1 LEFQQKGGNEMKTLS
16 FSSICRSLICLFVL
30 VLFSGSANAQRFLD
44 STALFVVA
52 DRANPNTAEISIVTR
67 LEGIGFLMT
76 TLGQNEVNDA
86 AADGM
91 SLVLISATVSSGTI
105 VTNMP
110 GLKDLPMPVINW
122 EPFLY
127 DDQGFQAANGGEFNT
142 SLVEIINANH
152 PLAAGLPEGPI
163 QITSS
168 ERGVSY
174 GTPEGDA
181 IIIAV
186 NPNDYTQAVLF
197 GYEKG
202 AAMAVGNAPA
212 RRVGTFLL
220 NDAADS
226 LTADGWA
233 LFDSSV
239 VWAMGTKSSTSV
251 EELSLGLPSDFVLYD
266 NYPNPFNP
274 ETHIAFSIPTQNRV
288 RLSVW
293 NALGEKVTTLVDE
306 VRAAGKYTA
315 LFNASEFSSGVFF
328 YKLEAGSYTLTKKM
342 LFLK

>member
-1 LEFQQKGGNEMKTLS
+1 MKMLIS
-16 FSSICRSLICLFVL
+16 SSICRSLTCLFVL
-30 VLFSGSANAQRFLD
+30 VLFSGSANAQFLD
-44 STALFVVA
+44 STALFIVVDA
-52 DRANPNTAEISIVTR
+52 ANPNTAEISIALR
-67 LEGIGFLMT
+67 LEGMGFGMT
-76 TLGQNEVNDA
+76 TMGQSEVNDA
-86 AADGM
+86 AAEGM
-91 SLVLISATVSSGTI
+91 SLVLISATVSSGT
-105 VTNMP
+105 VAGNMP

-127 DDQGFQAANGGEFNT
+127 DAQGFQAADGGEFNT
-142 SLVEIINANH
+142 SLIEIFNANH
-152 PLAAGLPEGPI
+152 PLAAGLPEGPV
-163 QITSS
+163 QITTSD
-168 ERGVSY
+168 RGVSY

-186 NPNDYTQAVLF
+186 NPNDYSQAVLF

-220 NDAADS
+220 NDVADS

-233 LFDSSV
+233 LFDSSIM
-239 VWAMGTKSSTSV
+239 WAMGTESSTSV
-251 EELSLGLPSDFVLYD
+251 EELSLGIPSDFVLYD

-274 ETHIAFSIPTQNRV
+274 ETHIAFSIPAQNRV

-293 NALGEKVTTLVDE
+293 NALGQKVTTLVDE
-306 VRAAGKYTA
+306 IRPAGKHTA
-315 LFNASEFSSGVFF
+315 IFDASEFSSGAFF
-328 YKLEAGSYTLTKKM
+328 YRLEAGSYTLTKKM

>member
-1 LEFQQKGGNEMKTLS
+1 MKTLNL
-16 FSSICRSLICLFVL
+16 SSICRLLICLFVL
-30 VLFSGSANAQRFLD
+30 VLFSGSSNAQRFLD

-52 DRANPNTAEISIVTR
+52 DRANPNTAELSIVTR
-67 LEGIGFLMT
+67 LEGMGFLMT

-86 AADGM
+86 AAEGM
-91 SLVLISATVSSGTI
+91 SLVLISATVSSGT
-105 VTNMP
+105 VGTNLP

-122 EPFLY
+122 EPFLF

-142 SLVEIINANH
+142 SVIEIINENH
-152 PLAAGLPEGPI
+152 PLAAGLPAGQI

-168 ERGVSY
+168 DRGVSY

-186 NPNDYTQAVLF
+186 NPNDNTQAVLF

-239 VWAMGTKSSTSV
+239 VWAMGTKTSTSV
-251 EELSLGLPSDFVLYD
+251 EELSLGIPSHFALYD

-274 ETHIAFSIPTQNRV
+274 VTHIAFSIPTQNRV

-293 NALGEKVTTLVDE
+293 NALGEKVATLVDE
-306 VRAAGKYTA
+306 VRPAGKYTA
-315 LFNASEFSSGVFF
+315 PFNASGFSSGVFF
-328 YKLEAGSYTLTKKM
+328 YRLEAGSYTLTKKM
-342 LFLK
+342 VFLK

>member
-1 LEFQQKGGNEMKTLS
+1 MKTLNL
-16 FSSICRSLICLFVL
+16 SSICRLLICLFVL
-30 VLFSGSANAQRFLD
+30 VLFSGSSNAQFLD

-52 DRANPNTAEISIVTR
+52 DRANPNTAELSIVTR
-67 LEGIGFLMT
+67 LEGMGFLMT
-76 TLGQNEVNDA
+76 TLGQDEVNDA
-86 AADGM
+86 AAEGM
-91 SLVLISATVSSGTI
+91 SLVLISATVSSGT
-105 VTNMP
+105 VGTNLP

-122 EPFLY
+122 EPFLF

-142 SLVEIINANH
+142 SVIEIINENH
-152 PLAAGLPEGPI
+152 PLAAGLPAGQI

-168 ERGVSY
+168 DRGVSY

-186 NPNDYTQAVLF
+186 NPNDNTQAVLF

-239 VWAMGTKSSTSV
+239 VWAMGTKTSTSV
-251 EELSLGLPSDFVLYD
+251 EELSLGIPSHFVLYD

-274 ETHIAFSIPTQNRV
+274 VTHIAFSIPTQNRV

-293 NALGEKVTTLVDE
+293 SALGEKVTTLVDE
-306 VRAAGKYTA
+306 VRPAGKYTA
-315 LFNASEFSSGVFF
+315 LFNASEFSSGVLF
-328 YKLEAGSYTLTKKM
+328 YRLEVGSYTLTKKM

>member
-1 LEFQQKGGNEMKTLS
+1 MKTLILP
-16 FSSICRSLICLFVL
+16 SICRSLICLFVL
-30 VLFSGSANAQRFLD
+30 VLFSGSSNAQRFLD

-67 LEGIGFLMT
+67 LEGMGFVMT
-76 TLGQNEVNDA
+76 TLGENEVNDA
-86 AADGM
+86 AAEGM
-91 SLVLISATVSSGTI
+91 SLVLISATVSSGT
-105 VTNMP
+105 VSTNMP

-122 EPFLY
+122 EPFLF
-127 DDQGFQAANGGEFNT
+127 DFQGFQADNGGEFNT
-142 SLVEIINANH
+142 SVVDIINENH
-152 PLAAGLPEGPI
+152 PLAAGFPAGPI

-168 ERGVSY
+168 DRGVSY
-174 GTPEGDA
+174 GMPQGDA

-186 NPNDYTQAVLF
+186 NPNVDTQAVHF

-239 VWAMGTKSSTSV
+239 VWAMGTKTSTSV
-251 EELSLGLPSDFVLYD
+251 EELSLGIPSHFALYD

-274 ETHIAFSIPTQNRV
+274 VTHIAFSIPTQNRV

-306 VRAAGKYTA
+306 VRPAGKYTA

-342 LFLK
+342 VFLK

>member
-76 TLGQNEVNDA
+76 TLGQDEVNDA
-86 AADGM
+86 AAEGL

-122 EPFLY
+122 EPFLF

-239 VWAMGTKSSTSV
+239 VWAMGAEVSSSV

-274 ETHIAFSIPTQNRV
+274 ETHIAFSIPTENRV
-288 RLSVW
+288 RLSIW
-293 NALGEKVTTLVDE
+293 NALGEKVTTLMDE
-306 VRAAGKYTA
+306 VRPAGKYTA
-315 LFNASEFSSGVFF
+315 IFDASEFSSGVFF